1 MICISS
7 ANTCIQLLTGNS
19 RISMTP
25 KSMTTKFSLTKI
37 PLLPLLS
44 ALAIAIGFAVGL
56 QYFSFTQ
63 DDAFITFRYA
73 ANFESGHGLVW
84 NIGERV
90 EGYTNSLWLM
100 LLITLKALG
109 LTYTFSAKF
118 LGVLSSLTL
127 LGVTI
132 KLGVNTEPK
141 SKTFIV
147 GLSAAALVAFSYPL
161 LYWTLAGLETTMFAA
176 LTLLSFLAWHKRSW
190 LLALLLAL
198 ATLTRP
204 EGALLAG
211 FFPLFALLQSRK
223 LPRFELSQLGL
234 ALGLSLP
241 FVFFKIYYY
250 GGILPNPFYA
260 KTGWDMQ
267 QLIQGGQYLLTFLN
281 GNALFGIAYILPA
294 FFYKKLPETARALYI
309 FALLYTAYVVIVGG
323 DVLRI
328 GRFLVPVLAPLYL
341 AFALSL
347 RALFSNQLIT
357 LSVVALTLALN
368 LWLPFNRAKQ
378 QLAQE
383 QGFERANA
391 KLITQLLAN
400 DSTNFSLATSTI
412 GKVGFMLMGHP
423 VYDMVG
429 LTDTTVSRHP
439 QEPIDGLVTSWRER
453 KYNAGYIL
461 ERSPDYILF
470 STSIKPSSP
479 GERALM
485 LYPEFLQNYST
496 IGFFFGGR
504 FNDIFRKHTD
514 YSGEVK
520 RTIDV
525 RFVQEYVQGI
535 ESWSARDYKGALK
548 HFEKSIRFGPTPHYA
563 YDYHFIGECLV
574 ALGKYEPAFKAYEQ
588 AIKLDST
595 IYISHIQLYGG
606 LLGKRG
612 FEKQTKLHRSYLRR
626 LVPWAMN
633 DIERLS
639 RGN

>member
-1 MICISS
+1 MTAKLS
-7 ANTCIQLLTGNS
+7 ARN
-19 RISMTP
+19 
-25 KSMTTKFSLTKI
+25 I
-37 PLLPLLS
+37 PLTPLLI
-44 ALAIAIGFAVGL
+44 ALAIAICFAVGL
-56 QYFSFTQ
+56 QYFNFTQ

-73 ANFESGHGLVW
+73 ANFEAGHGLVW

-90 EGYTNSLWLM
+90 EGYTNSLWLL
-100 LLITLKALG
+100 LLITLKSIG
-109 LTYTFSAKF
+109 LSYSISAKA

-127 LGVTI
+127 LATTL
-132 KLGVNTEPK
+132 KLGSQTD
-141 SKTFIV
+141 SKDRIFSAA
-147 GLSAAALVAFSYPL
+147 LSATALVAFSYPL
-161 LYWTLAGLETTMFAA
+161 LYWTLAGLETTLFAA
-176 LTLLSFLAWHKRSW
+176 LTLLSFLAWQKRSW
-190 LLALLLAL
+190 QLAILLTL

-204 EGALLAG
+204 EGALLAA
-211 FFPLFALLQSRK
+211 FFPLFAFIHSRK
-223 LPRFELSQLGL
+223 LPRFELTQFGV
-234 ALGLSLP
+234 AFAFALP
-241 FVFFKIYYY
+241 FVFFKTSYY

-260 KTGWDMQ
+260 KTGWDTQ

-294 FFYKKLPETARALYI
+294 FFYKKLPETARALYV
-309 FALLYTAYVVIVGG
+309 FALLYTSYVVLVGC

-328 GRFLVPVLAPLYL
+328 GRFFVPILAPLYL

-347 RALFSNQLIT
+347 RALFKNQLLTIGAVT
-357 LSVVALTLALN
+357 LTLALN
-368 LWLPFNRAKQ
+368 LWLPFSRAKQ

-400 DSTNFSLATSTI
+400 DSSNFSLATSTI
-412 GKVGFMLMGHP
+412 GKIGFMLMGHP
-423 VYDMVG
+423 IYDMVG

-461 ERSPDYILF
+461 EQAPDYVLF

-485 LYPEFLQNYST
+485 LYPAFLQNYST

-504 FNDIFRKHTD
+504 FNDIFRKHT
-514 YSGEVK
+514 EVIGPIE
-520 RTIDV
+520 RSIDV

-535 ESWSARDYKGALK
+535 ESWSASNYKAALK
-548 HFEKSIRFGPTPHYA
+548 HFEKSIRFGPSPHYA

-574 ALGKYEPAFKAYEQ
+574 ALGRYESAFKAYEQ
-588 AIKLDST
+588 AVKLDST

-612 FEKQTKLHRSYLRR
+612 FEQQTRIHRDYLRR

-633 DIERLS
+633 DIERLA